1 MPHHNGV
8 AERKNRTILKRAK
21 TMCVENNCPPFLWNE
36 VVNTTIY
43 LTNRSPSRLNKRLS
57 LKHVYTSKPP

>member
-8 AERKNRTILKRAK
+8 AEIKSRTILKRAK
-21 TMCVENNCPPFLWNE
+21 TMCIESNYPPFLWNE

-43 LTNRSPSRLNKRLS
+43 LTIKSPFRLNKRLS
-57 LKHVYTSKPP
+57 LKHIYTSKPP